1 MSTKKKTAKKET
13 ATATET
19 VFEWKEP
26 PARTRTGT
34 FSFPAEELQKKKNH
48 WALVKTTTGK
58 GAGSA
63 VSYIK
68 KALAK
73 REMEG
78 FEVMSRGNEVYAR
91 FVG

>member
-1 MSTKKKTAKKET
+1 MTKKASKKTST
-13 ATATET
+13 PRTTST
-19 VFEWKEP
+19 STFEWKEP

-34 FSFPAEELQKKKNH
+34 FSFPAEELKKKKNQ

-58 GAGSA
+58 SAGSA

-68 KALAK
+68 KALEK

-91 FVG
+91 FAG